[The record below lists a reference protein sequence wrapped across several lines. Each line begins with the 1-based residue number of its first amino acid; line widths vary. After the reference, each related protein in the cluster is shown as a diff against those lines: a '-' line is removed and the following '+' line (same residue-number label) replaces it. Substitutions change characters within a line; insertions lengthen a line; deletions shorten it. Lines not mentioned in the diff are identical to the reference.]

1 VRPRGWSER
10 TMRLVRTQPRRED
23 HFMFQWKVKLV
34 AMSALLVAIAATGG
48 YGDFDWLRWGW

>member
-1 VRPRGWSER
+1 
-10 TMRLVRTQPRRED
+10 MRLVRTRRED
-23 HFMFQWKVKLV
+23 HFVFQWKIKLV